1 MEPLSTSSFAAFM
14 KFYGMVIV
22 TTLAIALVAT
32 VVLMM
37 RMPRSG
43 QEWVTGLICTVVSSL
58 AGGSFIIIK
67 WGLHEWATAVW
78 GMIALG
84 GFFFVCGL
92 PGWAL
97 VRWVFN
103 FIEQREG
110 KSLLDIFREFKEEW
124 KK

>member
-1 MEPLSTSSFAAFM
+1 M
-14 KFYGMVIV
+14 KGMTLRAMTQAVNGIYHGNGEDYDKEITAITIDSRKV
-22 TTLAIALVAT
+22 TEGGLFIAIK
-32 VVLMM
+32 
-37 RMPRSG
+37 G
-43 QEWVTGLICTVVSSL
+43 
-58 AGGSFIIIK
+58 
-67 WGLHEWATAVW
+67 GLHEGVTDVW
-78 GMIALG
+78 GVIVLG